1 MDTTI
6 MLISILGGLK
16 LFFTIVLP
24 LLGAFGSM
32 KGNGTGLENMQMDM
46 NTAGMSDLDRFM
58 ADVQQ
63 QEFMDFSMKSVTPF
77 EMGGFDMN
85 QGNSFNMDF
94 GTNDFGGF
102 GGCGMF

>member
-1 MDTTI
+1 METSI
-6 MLISILGGLK
+6 MLFSILGGLK
-16 LFFTIVLP
+16 LFFTVVLP
-24 LLGAFGSM
+24 ILSEIGGAKGKGS
-32 KGNGTGLENMQMDM
+32 GLESMMQE
-46 NTAGMSDLDRFM
+46 TSGMSDLDRFM

-77 EMGGFDMN
+77 EMGGFDME

-94 GTNDFGGF
+94 GMNDFGGF